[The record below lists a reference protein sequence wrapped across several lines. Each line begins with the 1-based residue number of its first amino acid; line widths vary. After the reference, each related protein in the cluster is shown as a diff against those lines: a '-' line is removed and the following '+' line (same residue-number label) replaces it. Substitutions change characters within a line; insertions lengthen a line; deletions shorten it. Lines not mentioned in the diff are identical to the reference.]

1 MTYSARSVS
10 ANFTPFSNPPHAFL
24 PLDIP
29 FMFILSP
36 DRSFFLSFFRQLSP
50 SLPITCSFLLL
61 SLSSTS
67 VSWSPHSSHVHRKS
81 NKGVGGIRAIRREI
95 SSNVELR
102 SPLPL
107 SPLSVKR
114 CRGVGWRGIV
124 PRKSAPSKGFGD
136 NTAGKKRKKYITSLG
151 NSSTIFLSWS
161 RDPNIVHTIFERE
174 RERELVLSVQQY
186 RDRLNY
192 SLGFI
197 SARSFGR
204 DEVAKVARWKKFA
217 GDVEKLLWT
226 EGEGRGC
233 IYDSKN
239 VWRKFDESDEYIYSV
254 WRENFRSIEFW
265 KIFGNLNWMCLYIF
279 FTRV

>member
-1 MTYSARSVS
+1 MYTGRG
-10 ANFTPFSNPPHAFL
+10 
-24 PLDIP
+24 
-29 FMFILSP
+29 
-36 DRSFFLSFFRQLSP
+36 
-50 SLPITCSFLLL
+50 
-61 SLSSTS
+61 
-67 VSWSPHSSHVHRKS
+67 KS

-136 NTAGKKRKKYITSLG
+136 NTAGKKRKKQIYNFPWKFFHDISLVIQILSIR
-151 NSSTIFLSWS
+151 SS
-161 RDPNIVHTIFERE
+161 RE
-174 RERELVLSVQQY
+174 RERELVQQY

-226 EGEGRGC
+226 EGEGGRC

-239 VWRKFDESDEYIYSV
+239 VIWRKFDGGV
-254 WRENFRSIEFW
+254 HLFRVEGKF
-265 KIFGNLNWMCLYIF
+265 
-279 FTRV
+279 

>member
-1 MTYSARSVS
+1 MYTGRG
-10 ANFTPFSNPPHAFL
+10 
-24 PLDIP
+24 
-29 FMFILSP
+29 
-36 DRSFFLSFFRQLSP
+36 
-50 SLPITCSFLLL
+50 
-61 SLSSTS
+61 
-67 VSWSPHSSHVHRKS
+67 KS

-136 NTAGKKRKKYITSLG
+136 NTAGKKRKKQIYNFPWKFFHDISLVVQILSIR
-151 NSSTIFLSWS
+151 SS
-161 RDPNIVHTIFERE
+161 REKE
-174 RERELVLSVQQY
+174 RERELVQQY

-204 DEVAKVARWKKFA
+204 DSCESGAVKKIR
-217 GDVEKLLWT
+217 G
-226 EGEGRGC
+226 GRG
-233 IYDSKN
+233 
-239 VWRKFDESDEYIYSV
+239 
-254 WRENFRSIEFW
+254 
-265 KIFGNLNWMCLYIF
+265 KITMDGGGGRGMHL
-279 FTRV
+279 